1 MRVDFSIAIAVLFVI
16 LLAVVLLWGAD
27 LIGGPPAL
35 RIPEV
40 DQPETPERLVV
51 LLAAT
56 DQAVTMLTTLAL
68 SLVVLVGFGWKLAEG
83 RPSSITTVDRV
94 AGFGFVLAL
103 FLTFFFGFGSR
114 RLAFELANSEY
125 RDWSSIQITLNS
137 QAVLLVIDAGF
148 GFYLTA
154 RSLGRMR
161 KPVETNDGALQ
172 SLNASRTTSRQVA
185 SQSNAAAPGAI
196 EKQAGELDQ
205 EHRRKGAPRNA

>member
-1 MRVDFSIAIAVLFVI
+1 MRVDFSIAIAILFAI
-16 LLAVVLLWGAD
+16 LLAVVLIWGAD

-40 DQPETPERLVV
+40 DQPGTPGRLAV

-56 DQAVTMLTTLAL
+56 DQAVAMLTTLAL

-83 RPSSITTVDRV
+83 RPSSITTADRV
-94 AGFGFVLAL
+94 AGFCFVLAL

-125 RDWSSIQITLNS
+125 RDWSSIQVTLNS
-137 QAVLLVIDAGF
+137 QAVLLVIAAGF

-154 RSLGRMR
+154 RALGRMR
-161 KPVETNDGALQ
+161 WPIDGAPLSQPPRKAASQPAGRARKFISPVPVEREPGD
-172 SLNASRTTSRQVA
+172 VA
-185 SQSNAAAPGAI
+185 G
-196 EKQAGELDQ
+196 
-205 EHRRKGAPRNA
+205 EHRRKGAP